1 MDVRYTADF
10 LVNANPSL
18 TGNLS
23 NALNQQM
30 TAGSGTFQIP
40 LNSTRVQTGSFV
52 IYSPNLGYVDGAP
65 NIALPPTPVLN
76 LVDAQPDRVVIDWQ
90 PITAFGDD
98 LLDFVVYRSPA
109 GQAVNLQTNYA
120 STLANSTID
129 VAVQPGQSWSY
140 WVQSIHQFGVT
151 SNLSLPLT
159 VDIPTQ
165 RPSPSYPT

>member
-1 MDVRYTADF
+1 M
-10 LVNANPSL
+10 
-18 TGNLS
+18 
-23 NALNQQM
+23 
-30 TAGSGTFQIP
+30 
-40 LNSTRVQTGSFV
+40 
-52 IYSPNLGYVDGAP
+52 
-65 NIALPPTPVLN
+65 
-76 LVDAQPDRVVIDWQ
+76 IDWQ

-151 SNLSLPLT
+151 SNLSSPLT
-159 VDIPTQ
+159 VDIP
-165 RPSPSYPT
+165 YPTPKSFVPNLTAADVPDDDGGVMAISEPWRRVHRRTSPVRAPQRVYRCRRHDNNPHGERFNHLCRS